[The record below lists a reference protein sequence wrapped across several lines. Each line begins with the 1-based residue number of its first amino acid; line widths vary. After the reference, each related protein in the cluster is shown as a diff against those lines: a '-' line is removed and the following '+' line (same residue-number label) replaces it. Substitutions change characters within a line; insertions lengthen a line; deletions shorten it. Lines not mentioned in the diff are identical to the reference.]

1 MCRSMV
7 IGIDV
12 RLFRNP
18 ISLRLRCWFPP
29 AGFPMFCGFHAVFSC
44 PRVAAEGRSEW
55 RVVSL
60 WGGCCLRGDAWRW
73 LTVWAGRETGAICV
87 PYRMCRFSQLDIAR
101 AAGHIIDTGV
111 GKDGCRMTGNEE
123 RDAVRNDER

>member
-1 MCRSMV
+1 MCCSMV
-7 IGIDV
+7 IGIGV

-18 ISLRLRCWFPP
+18 ISPRPRCRSLP
-29 AGFPMFCGFHAVFSC
+29 AGFPMFCEPHAVFSC

-55 RVVSL
+55 WVVSP

-73 LTVWAGRETGAICV
+73 LTVWAGGAEAICV
-87 PYRMCRFSQLDIAR
+87 PYRMRRFSQLDIAR
-101 AAGHIIDTGV
+101 AAGHTIDTGA